1 MDPDPVD
8 SKTYGSYGSGTPVVT
23 CAPVQVNFLLE
34 EVGFTLYGAIKQYL
48 EGRLAESIRNQL
60 RPHEGA
66 HPEAGEAGLLTRL
79 CLDYIDIKVGT

>member
-1 MDPDPVD
+1 
-8 SKTYGSYGSGTPVVT
+8 
-23 CAPVQVNFLLE
+23 VNFLLE

-79 CLDYIDIKVGT
+79 CLDYIDIKVGRKQGKYIYLLTLLAYSVADP

>member
-1 MDPDPVD
+1 VR
-8 SKTYGSYGSGTPVVT
+8 
-23 CAPVQVNFLLE
+23 VQVNFLLE

-66 HPEAGEAGLLTRL
+66 HPEAVEAGLLTRL
-79 CLDYIDIKVGT
+79 CLDYIDIKVGSKQGNLLAYLLLVAMSPVLHVEG